1 MVHPT
6 LQYPFPFPLEANET
20 HAGKT
25 NSFSRC
31 ESMRKYFSLYIYIYK
46 TYAKINLNLL
56 IFHISKYPRLFKIC
70 EKKKF
75 KSANGKISWLAER
88 MGQQTW
94 ATKSLDRDGRSF
106 SVVGGECRSKLNRED
121 QFGKL
126 ITRFVR
132 TRRDHLPR
140 VSIIRFRSA
149 SSAEP
154 LDTCESRQTE
164 WKSDYLAR
172 NHFPRVKVICEGA
185 TKHGGRIYFG
195 RRDSR
200 NRSLW
205 TTTPAVNRRS
215 SNSFRSINYGRQRVT
230 TNTSSRPDVLL
241 TVSRVLDR
249 PPARPGNLFIRLRAP
264 RKDGRMNHRDRF
276 LLKL

>member
-31 ESMRKYFSLYIYIYK
+31 ESMRKYFSLYIYI

-154 LDTCESRQTE
+154 LDTCESRQM
-164 WKSDYLAR
+164 K
-172 NHFPRVKVICEGA
+172 
-185 TKHGGRIYFG
+185 
-195 RRDSR
+195 
-200 NRSLW
+200 
-205 TTTPAVNRRS
+205 
-215 SNSFRSINYGRQRVT
+215 
-230 TNTSSRPDVLL
+230 
-241 TVSRVLDR
+241 
-249 PPARPGNLFIRLRAP
+249 IRLFGA
-264 RKDGRMNHRDRF
+264 
-276 LLKL
+276 